1 MKSTFVVRR
10 AMLAFALSLLAV
22 PTSAQEGTAD
32 GSQATPSANEPS
44 ETPVEDPAV
53 EAAEALPTPASEGSD
68 ALATQPAVT
77 GDAIPAEL
85 TPVPEV
91 IVAPP
96 SALPEDTDEEEP
108 EETDRERRARE
119 ELVPAG
125 EEAKMAPHEVLAGD
139 VAFKPGKGVEFN
151 SADDQFQLRIRVRV
165 QMLYTVL
172 KNWEGDEDPQQ
183 DFRIRRA
190 RFIFQGHAFG
200 RNNKYKLEVDPLRDT
215 PILDYYLDFMQNG
228 NISPRVGQYKLP
240 SNRER
245 VISSGNLSLV
255 DRSIVN
261 SEFTLDR
268 DQAFDLRSADFLG
281 KGLMRYYLGLGM
293 GNGLNNPFVQ
303 NFDMLYFAR
312 FEYLPMGMFDDYS
325 EADFERTAPHLSL
338 GAGYAYF
345 DGAERQRGM
354 IGDIY
359 ADGGSSNYHFAYAD
373 AMFKARGFSVLSE
386 FAFRTGKRNVGP
398 ITEGPDGQP
407 IDVVAPRNGY
417 GWMMQPGYLI
427 PHLPL
432 EFVARVSLNQKRGS
446 ADSTSLENAREAV
459 FGINWYF
466 AQHPFKIQADVSQY
480 WGTALLGSS
489 FDKGVTT
496 ARIQLQ
502 ASL

>member
-1 MKSTFVVRR
+1 MKSTSLVRR
-10 AMLAFALSLLAV
+10 ALLAFALSLLAV
-22 PTSAQEGTAD
+22 PTSAQEGTTD
-32 GSQATPSANEPS
+32 GSQATPSANELS
-44 ETPVEDPAV
+44 ETPVQDPTV
-53 EAAEALPTPASEGSD
+53 EAAEAVP
-68 ALATQPAVT
+68 VT
-77 GDAIPAEL
+77 DEAIPAEL

-96 SALPEDTDEEEP
+96 PALPEDTDEEEP

-125 EEAKMAPHEVLAGD
+125 EEAKMAPHRVVAGD

-151 SADDQFQLRIRVRV
+151 SEDDQFQLRIRVRV

-172 KNWEGDEDPQQ
+172 KNWEGDQDPQQ

-200 RNNKYKLEVDPLRDT
+200 KHNKYKLEVDPLRET

-240 SNRER
+240 SNRQR
-245 VISSGNLSLV
+245 VISSGDLSLV

-325 EADFERTAPHLSL
+325 EADFERAGPHLSL
-338 GAGYAYF
+338 AGAYAYF

-373 AMFKARGFSVLSE
+373 AMFKVRGFSVLSE

-417 GWMMQPGYLI
+417 GWMLQPGYLI

-480 WGTALLGSS
+480 WGTELGSS
-489 FDKGVTT
+489 FNKGVTS